1 MNTIIVQPKTKAE
14 MQLVSE
20 VLKKMRIASKIL
32 SPEECEDL
40 GLEML
45 MKQANRSEKVSK
57 SKIMAK
63 LGKK

>member
-32 SPEECEDL
+32 SPEEREDL